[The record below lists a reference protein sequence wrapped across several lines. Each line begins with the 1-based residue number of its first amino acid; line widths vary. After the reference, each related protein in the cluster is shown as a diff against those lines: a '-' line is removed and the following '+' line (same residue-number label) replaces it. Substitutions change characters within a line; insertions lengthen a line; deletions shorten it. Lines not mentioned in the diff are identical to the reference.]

1 MKKLLF
7 LGCNHLQLDYL
18 KAAQDLGFHVVATD
32 RSSEAPGAAVAD
44 EFEVAGYLD
53 QNRLLEV
60 AQKCGLSPGD
70 RIFTASAH
78 FAYEGAARL
87 AQTLGLVFPSSETVD
102 TCLNKRRFYDLLTS
116 LDIPVPPTRI
126 FHEGIELN
134 PGRKYYLKSDYG
146 KTPNYNFYIS
156 DQLPTLP
163 SHDLYYRD
171 CFLLQEEIIGE
182 HFRVNL
188 YGDQMPLFVTVAE
201 NTFRPLLRLPRNHE
215 EIREKLLTL
224 RKTLGLDNW
233 LLKFDVLMD
242 ETGWYVIDLG
252 LDPPM
257 RLRQLC
263 RWRGISFG
271 DAYVRQYL
279 LDDPTALPPWRD
291 LYYPVDIKGTSAIGF
306 EFDPPA
312 PPKEGLS

>member
-18 KAAQDLGFHVVATD
+18 KAARALGFHVLATD
-32 RSSEAPGAAVAD
+32 RNSEAIGATEAN
-44 EFEVAGYLD
+44 EFHVAGYLD
-53 QNRLLEV
+53 QDRLLEV
-60 AQKCGLSPGD
+60 AQKSGLQAGD

-87 AQTLGLVFPSSETVD
+87 AQTMSLLFPSPDVID
-102 TCLNKRRFYDLLTS
+102 TCLDKKKFYELLET
-116 LDIPVPPTRI
+116 LNIPVPPTRI
-126 FHEGIELN
+126 HHPGIELE
-134 PGRKYYLKSDYG
+134 PGRQYYLKSDYG
-146 KTPNYNFYIS
+146 KTPHYNYYIS
-156 DQLPTLP
+156 NCIPTLP
-163 SHDLYYRD
+163 PHDLYYRN

-188 YGDQMPLFVTVAE
+188 YGDHMALFITEGGNA
-201 NTFRPLLRLPRNHE
+201 FRPLLQLPRHHE
-215 EIREKLLTL
+215 EVREKLLTL
-224 RKTLGLDNW
+224 RSTLGLDNW

-242 ETGWYVIDLG
+242 ENRWYVIDLG

-263 RWRGISFG
+263 QWQGISFC

-279 LDDPTALPPWRD
+279 LDDSTALPPWHE
-291 LYYPVDIKGTSAIGF
+291 LFHPVLISGTSSVGF
-306 EFDPPA
+306 EFDPPQ
-312 PPKEGLS
+312 PPKESLS